1 MQNNLLLGQLGRF
14 VMASVLEAAK
24 RVAVTACALTH
35 TTDRAARRLGVAA
48 FLPKLFVDR
57 FTHLG
62 GFTDA
67 QFRDQLAVCRTFEDA
82 QWASHW
88 QGLAD
93 EQLARADQALR
104 RLGGPSAEQ
113 LADPEGV
120 VDIAALGALLG
131 PAVTILADR
140 GAVADPD
147 AVVKFSSQH
156 PEFADAAE
164 ALDALIKALVYE
176 FAAAWP
182 GFSPHRLLAYKR
194 MDRLTEVLMTAL
206 APAMGCTVD
215 VVQIPSGGRDVV
227 RGFLL
232 LPEGATNAPTVLV
245 TNGLEGSIAEVLFP
259 MLAQRDR
266 NLGLFVM
273 EMPGTYGYS
282 APLTVAGAQTA
293 YTKVIDYLVAEPR
306 VDADRIGMFG
316 ASFGA
321 YWSTR
326 MAAVDDRLKAVV
338 SNGPP
343 ADRSFGTLSSVG
355 MPEIMVWTLLNTL
368 GAKNPIDLLNKLSGF
383 ALTEL
388 CSKISAQLL
397 VINGARD
404 TLVDTQDSIDIA
416 AAAPDALLALYAGDD
431 HCAMGN
437 AEHWSPLA
445 ARFLR
450 DHLSGPISEPAR

>member
-1 MQNNLLLGQLGRF
+1 MS
-14 VMASVLEAAK
+14 SVLEAAK

-35 TTDRAARRLGVAA
+35 TTDRVAGRLGVAP
-48 FLPKLFVDR
+48 FLPKLFVNR

-67 QFRDQLAVCRTFEDA
+67 QFRNQLAACRTFEDA
-82 QWASHW
+82 QWTSHW
-88 QGLAD
+88 QGFARV
-93 EQLARADQALR
+93 QLVRADNALS
-104 RLGGPSAEQ
+104 RLGGPAAE
-113 LADPEGV
+113 LLVEADGD
-120 VDIAALGALLG
+120 VDVRALGELLG

-140 GAVADPD
+140 GSVADPG
-147 AVVKFSSQH
+147 AVAEFCRQH
-156 PEFADAAE
+156 PESADAAE
-164 ALDALIKALVYE
+164 ALDALIKALIYE

-182 GFSPHRLLAYKR
+182 GFSPHRLRAYQR
-194 MDRLTEVLMTAL
+194 MDRLTEVLLTAL
-206 APAMGCTVD
+206 VPAMGLTVD
-215 VVQIPSGGRDVV
+215 VVKIPFGGIDVV

-232 LPEGATNAPTVLV
+232 LPEGATRVPTVLI
-245 TNGLEGSIAEVLFP
+245 TNGLEGTIAEVLLP
-259 MLAQRDR
+259 MLAQRDG

-282 APLTVAGAQTA
+282 APLTVPGAEAA

-316 ASFGA
+316 VSFGG

-368 GAKNPIDLLNKLSGF
+368 GAKNPIDLSRKLSDF

>member
-1 MQNNLLLGQLGRF
+1 MT
-14 VMASVLEAAK
+14 SVLDAAK

-35 TTDRAARRLGVAA
+35 TTDQVAGRLGVAP

-67 QFRDQLAVCRTFEDA
+67 QFRNQLAACRTFEDA
-82 QWASHW
+82 GWASHW
-88 QGLAD
+88 QGF
-93 EQLARADQALR
+93 ARAQLVRADKALSH
-104 RLGGPSAEQ
+104 LGGPAAEQ
-113 LADPEGV
+113 L
-120 VDIAALGALLG
+120 VDLDVDVDVRALGELLA

-147 AVVKFSSQH
+147 AVAEFCRQH
-156 PEFADAAE
+156 PESADAAE
-164 ALDALIKALVYE
+164 ALDALIKTLVYE

-182 GFSPHRLLAYKR
+182 GFSPHRLRAYKR
-194 MDRLTEVLMTAL
+194 MDRLTEVLVTAL

-215 VVQIPSGGRDVV
+215 VVQIPSGGGDVV
-227 RGFLL
+227 RGYLV
-232 LPEGATNAPTVLV
+232 LPQGAARVPTVLV

-259 MLAQRDR
+259 MLARQDGRV
-266 NLGLFVM
+266 GLFVM
-273 EMPGTYGYS
+273 EMPGTYGYTER
-282 APLTVAGAQTA
+282 LTVAGGQSA
-293 YTKVIDYLVAEPR
+293 YSKVIDYLVADPR

-316 ASFGA
+316 ASFGG

-338 SNGPP
+338 SNGPL
-343 ADRSFGTLSSVG
+343 ADRSFSTLNSVG
-355 MPEIMVWTLLNTL
+355 MPEIMVWTLLKTL
-368 GAKNPIDLLNKLSGF
+368 GASNPIDLSHKLSDF
-383 ALTEL
+383 AVTEL
-388 CSKISAQLL
+388 CSRISAQLL
-397 VINGARD
+397 VINGAHD

-450 DHLSGPISEPAR
+450 DHLTAPIGEAHA

>member
-1 MQNNLLLGQLGRF
+1 
-14 VMASVLEAAK
+14 MASVLEAAK
-24 RVAVTACALTH
+24 RAAVTACALTH
-35 TTDRAARRLGVAA
+35 TTDRVAARLGVAP
-48 FLPKLFVDR
+48 FLPRLFVDR

-62 GFTDA
+62 GFSDA
-67 QFRDQLAVCRTFEDA
+67 QFRDQLAQCRTFDDA
-82 QWASHW
+82 GWASHW
-88 QGLAD
+88 QGIAREQLLRAD
-93 EQLARADQALR
+93 EALS
-104 RLGGPSAEQ
+104 RLGGPPTQQ
-113 LADPEGV
+113 LVDPDV
-120 VDIAALGALLG
+120 NVDVRALGELLA

-147 AVVKFSSQH
+147 AVAEFCRQQ
-156 PEFADAAE
+156 PESADAAE
-164 ALDALIKALVYE
+164 ALDALIKALIYE
-176 FAAAWP
+176 FAASWP
-182 GFSPHRLLAYKR
+182 GFSPHRLRAYRR
-194 MDRLTEVLMTAL
+194 MDRLTEVLITAL
-206 APAMGCTVD
+206 APAMGLTVD
-215 VVQIPSGGRDVV
+215 VVRIPSDGIDVV

-232 LPEGATNAPTVLV
+232 LPEGAAHVPTVLI
-245 TNGLEGSIAEVLFP
+245 TNGLEGSIVEALLP
-259 MLAQRDR
+259 MLAQRDG

-282 APLTVAGAQTA
+282 APLTVPGAEAA

-368 GAKNPIDLLNKLSGF
+368 GAKNPIDLLHKLSDF
-383 ALTEL
+383 ALIEL

-397 VINGARD
+397 VINGACD
-404 TLVDTQDSIDIA
+404 TLVDTRDSIDIA
-416 AAAPDALLALYAGDD
+416 VAAPNALLALYAGDD

-437 AEHWSPLA
+437 AEHWSQLA

-450 DHLSGPISEPAR
+450 DHLSDPISEPAR

>member
-1 MQNNLLLGQLGRF
+1 
-14 VMASVLEAAK
+14 MASVLQAAK

-35 TTDRAARRLGVAA
+35 TTGWAARRLGVAE

-67 QFRDQLAVCRTFEDA
+67 QFRNQLCTCRTFEDA

-88 QGLAD
+88 QGFAD
-93 EQLARADQALR
+93 DQLARADKALQ

-113 LADPEGV
+113 LADPQGD
-120 VDIAALGALLG
+120 VDVAVLGELLG

-156 PEFADAAE
+156 PESADAAE

-182 GFSPHRLLAYKR
+182 GFSPRRLCAYKR

-206 APAMGCTVD
+206 APAMGWTVD
-215 VVQIPSGGRDVV
+215 VVEIPSGGDDVV
-227 RGFLL
+227 RGYLL
-232 LPEGATNAPTVLV
+232 LPQDATHVPTVLV
-245 TNGLEGSIAEVLFP
+245 TNGLEGSIAEALFP
-259 MLAQRDR
+259 MLAQRDG

-282 APLTVAGAQTA
+282 APLTVEGAQTA
-293 YTKVIDYLVAEPR
+293 YTKVVDYLVAEPR
-306 VDADRIGMFG
+306 VDTDRLGMFG
-316 ASFGA
+316 ASFGG

-338 SNGPP
+338 SNGPL
-343 ADRSFGTLSSVG
+343 ADRSFGTLNSVG
-355 MPEIMVWTLLNTL
+355 MPEILVWTLLNTL
-368 GAKNPIDLLNKLSGF
+368 GATSPLDLSRKLADF
-383 ALTEL
+383 ALTDL
-388 CSKISAQLL
+388 CSKISAPLL

-404 TLVDTQDSIDIA
+404 TLADTQDSINIA
-416 AAAPDALLALYAGDD
+416 AEAPNALLALYAGDD

-437 AEHWSPLA
+437 AEHWTQLA

-450 DHLSGPISEPAR
+450 DHLSAPIAESVR

>member
-1 MQNNLLLGQLGRF
+1 MT
-14 VMASVLEAAK
+14 SVLDAAK

-35 TTDRAARRLGVAA
+35 TTDQVAGRLGVAP

-67 QFRDQLAVCRTFEDA
+67 QFRNQLAACRTFEDA
-82 QWASHW
+82 GWASHW
-88 QGLAD
+88 QGF
-93 EQLARADQALR
+93 ARAQLVRADKALSH
-104 RLGGPSAEQ
+104 LGGPAAEQ
-113 LADPEGV
+113 LVDPD
-120 VDIAALGALLG
+120 VDVDVRALGELLA

-147 AVVKFSSQH
+147 AVAEFCRQH
-156 PEFADAAE
+156 PESADAAE
-164 ALDALIKALVYE
+164 ALDALIKTLVYE

-182 GFSPHRLLAYKR
+182 GFSPHRLRAYKR
-194 MDRLTEVLMTAL
+194 MDRLTEVLVTAL

-215 VVQIPSGGRDVV
+215 VVQIPSGGGDVV
-227 RGFLL
+227 RGYLV
-232 LPEGATNAPTVLV
+232 LPQGAARVPTVLV

-259 MLAQRDR
+259 MLAQQDGR
-266 NLGLFVM
+266 LGLFVM
-273 EMPGTYGYS
+273 EMPGTYGYTER
-282 APLTVAGAQTA
+282 LTVAGGQSA
-293 YTKVIDYLVAEPR
+293 YSKVIDYLVADPR

-316 ASFGA
+316 ASFGG

-338 SNGPP
+338 SNGPL
-343 ADRSFGTLSSVG
+343 ADRSFSTLNSVG
-355 MPEIMVWTLLNTL
+355 MPEIMVWTLLKTL
-368 GAKNPIDLLNKLSGF
+368 GASSPIDLSHKLSDF
-383 ALTEL
+383 AVTEL
-388 CSKISAQLL
+388 CSRISAQLL
-397 VINGARD
+397 VINGAHD

-450 DHLSGPISEPAR
+450 DHLTAPIGEAHA

>member
-1 MQNNLLLGQLGRF
+1 
-14 VMASVLEAAK
+14 MAMTSVLDAAK

-35 TTDRAARRLGVAA
+35 TTDQVAGRLGVSP

-67 QFRDQLAVCRTFEDA
+67 QFRNQLAACRTFEDA
-82 QWASHW
+82 GWASHW
-88 QGLAD
+88 QGF
-93 EQLARADQALR
+93 ARAQLVRADKALSH
-104 RLGGPSAEQ
+104 LGGPAAEQ
-113 LADPEGV
+113 LVDPD
-120 VDIAALGALLG
+120 VDVDVRALGELLA

-147 AVVKFSSQH
+147 AVAEFCRQH
-156 PEFADAAE
+156 PESADAAE
-164 ALDALIKALVYE
+164 ALDALIKTLVYE

-182 GFSPHRLLAYKR
+182 GFSPHRLRAYKR
-194 MDRLTEVLMTAL
+194 MDRLTEVLVTAL

-215 VVQIPSGGRDVV
+215 VVQIPSGGGDVV
-227 RGFLL
+227 RGYLV
-232 LPEGATNAPTVLV
+232 LPQGAARVPTVLV

-259 MLAQRDR
+259 MLARQDGRV
-266 NLGLFVM
+266 GLFVM
-273 EMPGTYGYS
+273 EMPGTYGYTER
-282 APLTVAGAQTA
+282 LTVAGGQSA
-293 YTKVIDYLVAEPR
+293 YSKVIDYLVADPR

-316 ASFGA
+316 ASFGG

-338 SNGPP
+338 SNGPL
-343 ADRSFGTLSSVG
+343 ADRSFSTLNSVG
-355 MPEIMVWTLLNTL
+355 MPEIMVWTLLKTL
-368 GAKNPIDLLNKLSGF
+368 GASNPIDLSHKLSDF
-383 ALTEL
+383 AVTEL
-388 CSKISAQLL
+388 CSRISAQLL
-397 VINGARD
+397 VINGAHD

-450 DHLSGPISEPAR
+450 DHLTAPIGEAHA

>member
-1 MQNNLLLGQLGRF
+1 MT
-14 VMASVLEAAK
+14 SVLDAAK

-35 TTDRAARRLGVAA
+35 TTDQVAGRLGVSP

-67 QFRDQLAVCRTFEDA
+67 QFRNQLAACRTFEDA
-82 QWASHW
+82 GWASHW
-88 QGLAD
+88 QGF
-93 EQLARADQALR
+93 ARAQLVRADKALSH
-104 RLGGPSAEQ
+104 LGGPAAEQ
-113 LADPEGV
+113 LVDPD
-120 VDIAALGALLG
+120 VDVDVRALGELLA

-147 AVVKFSSQH
+147 AVAEFCRQH
-156 PEFADAAE
+156 PESADAAE
-164 ALDALIKALVYE
+164 ALDALIKTLVYE

-182 GFSPHRLLAYKR
+182 GFSPHRLRAYKR
-194 MDRLTEVLMTAL
+194 MDRLTEVLVTAL

-215 VVQIPSGGRDVV
+215 VVQIPSGGGDVV
-227 RGFLL
+227 RGYLV
-232 LPEGATNAPTVLV
+232 LPQGAARVPTVLV

-259 MLAQRDR
+259 MLARQDGRV
-266 NLGLFVM
+266 GLFVM
-273 EMPGTYGYS
+273 EMPGTYGYTER
-282 APLTVAGAQTA
+282 LTVAGGQSA
-293 YTKVIDYLVAEPR
+293 YSKVIDYLVADPR

-316 ASFGA
+316 ASFGG

-338 SNGPP
+338 SNGPL
-343 ADRSFGTLSSVG
+343 ADRSFSTLNSVG
-355 MPEIMVWTLLNTL
+355 MPEIMVWTLLKTL
-368 GAKNPIDLLNKLSGF
+368 GASNPIDLSHKLSDF
-383 ALTEL
+383 AVTEL
-388 CSKISAQLL
+388 CSRISAQLL
-397 VINGARD
+397 VINGAHD

-450 DHLSGPISEPAR
+450 DHLTAPIGEAHA